1 MKIFEVDVCATTMRD
16 SCDGRQSVRNLADYK
31 TILELVAMNDA
42 GTVPAV
48 FFFFAVIL
56 RKGLWSSLSFLS

>member
-1 MKIFEVDVCATTMRD
+1 MKIFEVDVCATTTLD
-16 SCDGRQSVRNLADYK
+16 SCDGRQSVRNLVDYK

-48 FFFFAVIL
+48 FFHNNFA
-56 RKGLWSSLSFLS
+56 